1 MDDGKLEEM
10 VFALIAQAA
19 PAKANGGVRA
29 EMSLRRDLGL
39 DSLGLATL
47 LFRFGEEL
55 GIDPNDFIEMLAD
68 ETVNTVGDMVALGV
82 KIRRSAVEGARP

>member
-1 MDDGKLEEM
+1 MNDGKLLEEK

-19 PAKANGGVRA
+19 PAKAGGGLRP

-55 GIDPNDFIEMLAD
+55 GTDANDLVELLAD
-68 ETVNTVGDMVALGV
+68 EPINTVGDMVALGV
-82 KIRRSAVEGARP
+82 RLTAEGPRP